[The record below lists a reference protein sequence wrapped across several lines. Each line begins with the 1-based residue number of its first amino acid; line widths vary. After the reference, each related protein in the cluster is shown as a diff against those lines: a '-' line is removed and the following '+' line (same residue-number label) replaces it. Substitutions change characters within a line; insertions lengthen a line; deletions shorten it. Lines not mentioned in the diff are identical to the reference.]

1 MLEDGAQYSLLNHT
15 IELDCPVRL
24 LHGIQDDS
32 VPWQNSLDL
41 AAALISSDVEVTL
54 VKTGDHRLSEAND
67 ITRLRETVTGL
78 IKGSRN

>member
-1 MLEDGAQYSLLNHT
+1 M
-15 IELDCPVRL
+15 
-24 LHGIQDDS
+24 
-32 VPWQNSLDL
+32 PWQNSLDL

-78 IKGSRN
+78 IKDSRN